1 VLKGGRASSCRSKV
15 TPNPAPRAYLSSTTA
30 NDSLMDEVGGGQD
43 SARTPTPETQRRR
56 SRAHGHLQPVGVE
69 VVQCADCPRTFERP
83 IVPKGRPRQFCSKS
97 CANYASRRRVKG
109 TTLTPAKVVKAKWQ
123 AQRRAAPPTFADA
136 LEGLRGLPELHEILT
151 GAVVESEHGHEAL
164 RRTPTEATSAQAH
177 PAEAQQKPT
186 NKRTRPEQGKE
197 NQ

>member
-1 VLKGGRASSCRSKV
+1 MLKGGRVTSCRGKV
-15 TPNPAPRAYLSSTTA
+15 TRNPAPRAYVLSTTA
-30 NDSLMDEVGGGQD
+30 SDFLMDEVGGGQD
-43 SARTPTPETQRRR
+43 SAHTPTPETQRRG

-83 IVPKGRPRQFCSKS
+83 IVPKGRPRLYCSKS

-109 TTLTPAKVVKAKWQ
+109 TTLTPVKVAMGNWQ
-123 AQRRAAPPTFADA
+123 AQREAAPPTFADA
-136 LEGLRGLPELHEILT
+136 LEGLRVIPELHAILT
-151 GAVVESEHGHEAL
+151 GSVVESEHGHEAL
-164 RRTPTEATSAQAH
+164 RRTPTEATSARAH